1 MLRLLFSYSFNL
13 TERRSAIARHPDASS
28 LDAAIQLTAAA
39 MLLKEGQTVT
49 STGIGDRIGA
59 LIICLLHSE
68 WKTGD

>member
-39 MLLKEGQTVT
+39 MLLKEGP
-49 STGIGDRIGA
+49 DRYFDGNRGPHN
-59 LIICLLHSE
+59 LTMRSG
-68 WKTGD
+68 T